1 MVVAAV
7 VADADADSDAAVDV
21 AVAVAV
27 DDVAAGIQT
36 ELAEQRT
43 V

>member
-21 AVAVAV
+21 AVAV